1 MSLCLDP
8 RSLHI
13 SIHLGRR
20 ATASKRQ
27 RYYRESMPKEV
38 APGLVLA
45 GPENWGCCKSQDAVS
60 CCNSQHAFSHR
71 TNITEQITKFSSS
84 RGHLVSSFLASQ
96 LSHPLEEDITRLI
109 PCDAKYAG
117 FNMLLLAPSASDQAW
132 LSFDATYV
140 TNGGAGGPITHRPL
154 TDAER
159 HRGGLSNGIEGKGA
173 DEWPKLQHGLVSLQN
188 ILGTLPPN
196 TSEDQLAEQLFELLT
211 WVLVVILWP
220 RSDSLTSRP
229 HFSFFACRWRS
240 AELPRDRSELKNTI
254 QVEPV
259 TINAN
264 TIYATRLST
273 VVLVKRNGE
282 VVFVERDR
290 WKLTEEGQPILA
302 DPSSQRV
309 FRFKLNSDELSS

>member
-1 MSLCLDP
+1 MCVAFFTLDHPEYALILCSNRDESLSRPTEFAHFHSFWEESHSLQEATVLSGIDAQGGGTWLGLS
-8 RSLHI
+8 RSGK
-13 SIHLGRR
+13 LG
-20 ATASKRQ
+20 
-27 RYYRESMPKEV
+27 
-38 APGLVLA
+38 LL
-45 GPENWGCCKSQDAVS
+45 
-60 CCNSQHAFSHR
+60 

-211 WVLVVILWP
+211 W
-220 RSDSLTSRP
+220 
-229 HFSFFACRWRS
+229 RS